1 MLTHLRIKNLALAA
15 DLNLEFRDGFNA
27 ISGETGAGKSLVIGA
42 LNLLL
47 GERADRALLRAGTES
62 CSVEGVLDVSRLRA
76 PLARFL
82 DENGLEPCEGGQL
95 LLKRVFT
102 AAGAN
107 RQFVNGSPTTL
118 PVLAELGGWLVD
130 IHGPHDH
137 QSLFHASRQLELLDA
152 YAGLLDAR
160 EEYGREYERRAALEA
175 EKASLIVDDR
185 THAQRLE
192 LLRHQVAEITAARL
206 QSGEEQSVAEEHARA
221 QNASRLLE
229 TGHGALALLSE
240 NEDALLSRLG
250 HLGRLLHDLGRLD
263 ARAGELL
270 TTHEQASGSLR
281 DLQVGLTDYLDRV
294 ELDPAR
300 LQELEERLNLIQS
313 LRRKYG
319 ATVADILAFG
329 DEARAE
335 LARWEGREAEL
346 ERLNGELLRA
356 EAELR
361 RLGGALT
368 AARRR
373 AIPKLAKAVVVQLR
387 DLGFK
392 RSEFD
397 VALEVGDAAGRSG
410 FDGVEFRFAP
420 NPGEPVRPLRAIA
433 SSGEMA
439 RVMLA
444 LKTVLSAQD
453 DIPVVV
459 FDEVDAN
466 VGGETAHAVGEKMRE
481 IGRRRQVLCITHLAP
496 VAASAEHHH
505 VVTKVGKEGRTVTEM
520 RTVTD
525 GERVLELARMLG
537 GGEAAV
543 RHAGALLEATS
554 GE

>member
-15 DLNLEFRDGFNA
+15 DLNLEFREGFNA

-47 GERADRALLRAGTES
+47 GERADRTLLRAGAES
-62 CSVEGVLDVSRLRA
+62 CSVEGVVDVSRLRA
-76 PLARFL
+76 PLGRFL
-82 DENGLEPCEGGQL
+82 DEYGLEPCEGGQL

-118 PVLAELGGWLVD
+118 PVLGELGGWLVD

-137 QSLFHASRQLELLDA
+137 QSLFQPARQLELLDA
-152 YAGLLDAR
+152 YAGLLEAR
-160 EEYGREYERRAALEA
+160 EAFAREFEHKAALES

-192 LLRHQVAEITAARL
+192 LLRHQVSEIAAARL
-206 QSGEEQSVAEEHARA
+206 QPGEEQSVAEEHGRA

-229 TGHGALALLSE
+229 AGHGALALLAE
-240 NEDALLSRLG
+240 NEDALLARVG
-250 HLGRLLHDLGRLD
+250 QLGRLLQELGRLD
-263 ARAGELL
+263 PRAGDLL
-270 TTHEQASGSLR
+270 TTHEQAAGSLR

-300 LQELEERLNLIQS
+300 FQELEERLNLIQS

-319 ATVADILAFG
+319 ATAADILAFG
-329 DEARAE
+329 EGARAE

-346 ERLNGELLRA
+346 ERLKVALVKS
-356 EAELR
+356 EADLR
-361 RLGGALT
+361 RLGAALT
-368 AARRR
+368 AARRK
-373 AIPKLAKAVVVQLR
+373 AIPKLAKAVVAELR

-397 VALEVGDAAGRSG
+397 VGIETGEAAARSG
-410 FDGVEFRFAP
+410 FDAVEFRFAP

-466 VGGETAHAVGEKMRE
+466 VGGETAHTVGGKMRE

-496 VAASAEHHH
+496 VAASADHHH

-520 RTVTD
+520 RTVS
-525 GERVLELARMLG
+525 GEERVLELARMLG

-543 RHAGALLEATS
+543 RHAGALLEAVA